1 MFYFCCSCRPTT
13 AAADT
18 SSEVVKKIKD
28 RFLKE
33 ASKVIVKLLDAY
45 RRPGATKGFIQN
57 VEDFKHLA
65 KKVNQMKEKHFVF
78 KPTIYALN
86 ASRSCCICLPQ
97 RIVLGKKFLG
107 KTAKRFFVGGPRCY
121 LFWNNEKSIACV
133 SFLSYTKFTCSIWTL
148 PCVVCHNFNINI
160 STSYIKELNKEYLC
174 FIWSTLRRWDISAAI
189 QELFSFLWDRN

>member
-1 MFYFCCSCRPTT
+1 M
-13 AAADT
+13 
-18 SSEVVKKIKD
+18 VKKIKD

-107 KTAKRFFVGGPRCY
+107 KTAKRFFVGGFNLTKVEYSPLLPFLKQR
-121 LFWNNEKSIACV
+121 EKYCM
-133 SFLSYTKFTCSIWTL
+133 
-148 PCVVCHNFNINI
+148 CVVFVIHKIYVLHMNLAMRCI
-160 STSYIKELNKEYLC
+160 S
-174 FIWSTLRRWDISAAI
+174 
-189 QELFSFLWDRN
+189 